1 MENEEKTTESVS
13 ETAETDVANNETV
26 ATETIEVKTGT
37 ELDIEKIETA
47 IEDLKTAGEELFA
60 DEIKALETKKAELVA
75 ELEAKAKAEVIEVEE
90 EATTV
95 WDKVKA
101 VYIGYVRE
109 PLTIIMAVS
118 IVYLV
123 IKQLF

>member
-1 MENEEKTTESVS
+1 MENPEQNVTENVS
-13 ETAETDVANNETV
+13 ENAETV
-26 ATETIEVKTGT
+26 EVKTCT

-60 DEIKALETKKAELVA
+60 DEITALETKKAELVA

>member
-1 MENEEKTTESVS
+1 MENPEQNVS
-13 ETAETDVANNETV
+13 ETTQNTGETPAVVEISITDTA
-26 ATETIEVKTGT
+26 EVKTST

-47 IEDLKTAGEELFA
+47 ITNLKTAGEDLFT
-60 DEIKALETKKAELVA
+60 DEIKALEAKRDALVA
-75 ELEAKAKAEVIEVEE
+75 ELEAEAKAEVTEVEE